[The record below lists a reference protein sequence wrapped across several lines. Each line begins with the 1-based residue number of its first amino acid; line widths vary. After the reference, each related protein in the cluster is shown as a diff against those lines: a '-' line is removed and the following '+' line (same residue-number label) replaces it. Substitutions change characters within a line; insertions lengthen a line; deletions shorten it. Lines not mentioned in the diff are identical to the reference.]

1 MKTIRIIVLTI
12 SLLTLCFTSVSGA
25 EQAKNSTDCPQIQ
38 IALPADFHEAV
49 TKAEALAEKDEYKA
63 AARSLITFVKAHPE
77 PSFAYISYDIGYFL
91 YQAKAYKEA
100 IPYLKKSIA
109 LAPCFAQGR
118 QLLAN
123 ALYDAGDIK
132 AAAVALQKE
141 AAMTKNPDLMFQAAV
156 FWMEAKIPK
165 NALPLLKDLE
175 KRPSPKSDWLVALS
189 NVLGELNQKKETAQA
204 MEKAARSGND
214 PNLYFHAAW
223 LWTEADQP
231 GQALALLEILA
242 KRKTVKTDWL
252 LLLCNT
258 YLALDRTPDAARA
271 MDRAVAQDPK
281 PANLYSAG
289 VLWLQSEKP
298 AKARKHLLKLV
309 KLPDP
314 EADWFVALSQAW
326 AISDNYAKAAPAM
339 EKAFDISRKPE
350 HAYQAGVMRLQLK
363 QPDKALA
370 MLKFLEAL
378 PHPKAEWL
386 VALSNAW
393 VMKENFNR
401 AAPVMERAAT
411 ISKKNEHY
419 FRASQLWLQAQKP
432 CKALPLLKLLSRR
445 PSPKAV
451 WLIALSN
458 THLLLEQ
465 PLNAAKAMERAAG
478 ISKEGKHYFR
488 AAMLWHQCGD
498 SQKIMTKT
506 IALLRLSVAKD
517 PVEQRWLIELSD
529 RLIQTG
535 KDREALTVMKRTRLA
550 NSTEASGLCYRG
562 ALLWLNLNKPRK
574 ALPILEFLCQKPGPD
589 YAWLS
594 SLVRLNMELERPRK
608 ADRVLCR
615 LLEAFPLEK
624 KAWRLAV
631 WMAREQADY
640 ARAAAAMAVAVHL
653 DPDDKAS
660 LKALAQYYQMAGVP
674 AKAAGIF
681 QTLGGPSPKPEDW
694 DRIKDIYLSGKLYE
708 NALEAARSAVSAEQT
723 PQRWEAVGD
732 ITFLMHQYEDS
743 AMAYSKAADLAD
755 TLPVRLKAAYAL
767 MKQDKLEQASR
778 LFHGIQ
784 NQDTADDTLRKEAS
798 QALAYVRSIQ
808 ALMPENATTPLTDIT
823 TGERI
828 HN

>member
-1 MKTIRIIVLTI
+1 MKTIRIIVLFI
-12 SLLTLCFTSVSGA
+12 SLLTLCFGSVSGA
-25 EQAKNSTDCPQIQ
+25 EQAEDSPDCPQIQ
-38 IALPADFHEAV
+38 ATLPADFHEAV
-49 TKAEALAEKDEYKA
+49 TTAEALADKEEYKA
-63 AARSLITFVKAHPE
+63 AARSLISFVKAHPK
-77 PSFAYISYDIGYFL
+77 PSFAYVAYDIGYFL
-91 YQAKAYKEA
+91 YQAKSYKEA
-100 IPYLKKSIA
+100 VPYLKKAID
-109 LAPCFAQGR
+109 LAPCFNQGR

-123 ALYDAGDIK
+123 ALYDAGDIRTAAAAMEK
-132 AAAVALQKE
+132 AAAMAKD
-141 AAMTKNPDLMFQAAV
+141 PDLTFQAAV

-165 NALPLLKDLE
+165 SALPLLRDLE

-204 MEKAARSGND
+204 MEKAARAGND

-231 GQALALLEILA
+231 RQALALLEILA
-242 KRKTVKTDWL
+242 QRETVKTDWL

-258 YLALDRTPDAARA
+258 YLALDRTLDAAKT
-271 MDRAVAQDPK
+271 MDRAVAQDPT
-281 PANLYSAG
+281 PANLYTAG
-289 VLWLQSEKP
+289 VLWLQLEKP
-298 AKARKHLLKLV
+298 ARAREHLLKLV

-326 AISDNYAKAAPAM
+326 AMSDNYANAAPAM
-339 EKAFDISRKPE
+339 ETAFSLSRKPE

-363 QPDKALA
+363 QPDKALK
-370 MLKFLEAL
+370 MLTFLETL

-393 VMKENFNR
+393 VMKENYNK

-411 ISKKNEHY
+411 ISKKDEHY

-432 CKALPLLKLLSRR
+432 GKALPLLKHLAAR

-451 WLIALSN
+451 WLITLSN

-517 PVEQRWLIELSD
+517 PVEQRWLIELAD

-535 KDREALTVMKRTRLA
+535 QNREALTVMERTRLA

-562 ALLWLNLNKPRK
+562 ALLWLNLDQPRK
-574 ALPILEFLCQKPGPD
+574 ALPVLEFLCQKPGPD

-594 SLVRLNMELERPRK
+594 SLVRLNMELERPQK
-608 ADRVLCR
+608 ADGVLSR

-624 KAWRLAV
+624 KAWTLAV
-631 WMAREQADY
+631 WVAREQADY
-640 ARAAAAMAVAVHL
+640 TRAAAAMAVAVRL
-653 DPDDKAS
+653 DPDDNAA

-674 AKAAGIF
+674 DKAAGIF
-681 QTLGGPSPKPEDW
+681 QTLAGPSPKPEDW
-694 DRIKDIYLSGKLYE
+694 DQIKDVYLSGRLYE
-708 NALEAARSAVSAEQT
+708 KALEAARSAVSAEQT
-723 PQRWEAVGD
+723 PQRWEAIGD
-732 ITFLMHQYEDS
+732 IAFLMHQYDDS
-743 AMAYSKAADLAD
+743 ARAYSKAADLAD
-755 TLPVRLKAAYAL
+755 TPPVRLKAAYAL
-767 MKQDKLEQASR
+767 MKQDKLEQATR
-778 LFHGIQ
+778 LFQDIL
-784 NQDTADDTLRKEAS
+784 NQDMADDTLRREAS

-808 ALMPENATTPLTDIT
+808 ALMPENAAAP
-823 TGERI
+823 
-828 HN
+828 